1 MELNNMAKT
10 TRPMV
15 RIHDLATDE
24 IIDRE
29 MNDAEFAQYQAN
41 QAAQA
46 IAQAEAEAK
55 ETAKAAILD
64 RIGLTADELKTILG

>member
-1 MELNNMAKT
+1 MPKST

-15 RIHDLATDE
+15 RIHDLETNE
-24 IIDRE
+24 VIDRE
-29 MNDAEFAQYQAN
+29 MDDAEFAQYQAN

-46 IAQAEAEAK
+46 IAKAETEVK

>member
-1 MELNNMAKT
+1 MI
-10 TRPMV
+10 
-15 RIHDLATDE
+15 RIHNTETDE

-29 MNDAEFAQYQAN
+29 MTVAEFEIWQAGE
-41 QAAQA
+41 
-46 IAQAEAEAK
+46 QAEAARKAEAQAK

>member
-1 MELNNMAKT
+1 MAKT

-24 IIDRE
+24 VIDRE
-29 MNDAEFAQYQAN
+29 MNDIEFAEYQAN

-46 IAQAEAEAK
+46 ALKADTEAK
-55 ETAKAAILD
+55 EAARQAILD
-64 RIGLTADELKTILG
+64 RLGLTADEAKLLLG